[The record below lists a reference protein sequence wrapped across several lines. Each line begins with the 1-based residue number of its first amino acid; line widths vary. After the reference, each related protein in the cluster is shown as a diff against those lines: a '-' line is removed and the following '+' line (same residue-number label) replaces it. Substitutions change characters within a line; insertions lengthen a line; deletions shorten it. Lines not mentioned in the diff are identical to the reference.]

1 MDEVKP
7 SEPSTEVE
15 KVDSELN
22 LREPELP
29 NMTSVLQSIPELKIL
44 EPVVTKAVSAFE
56 PVATKA
62 VSELEAR
69 LAALEAATESRV
81 TAIVDSNPALKTGVE
96 AIEKKLD
103 GKSCSWSLFGW
114 LFSLTMKRVPK
125 TDSVKA

>member
-7 SEPSTEVE
+7 SEPSTVEE
-15 KVDSELN
+15 KVEPELK

-29 NMTSVLQSIPELKIL
+29 NMTDALQSIPELKIL
-44 EPVVTKAVSAFE
+44 EPVATKAVTAFE
-56 PVATKA
+56 PVASKA
-62 VSELEAR
+62 VSELETR

-81 TAIVDSNPALKTGVE
+81 SAIVDSNPALKVGVQE
-96 AIEKKLD
+96 LEKKLE

>member
-1 MDEVKP
+1 MDGVKP
-7 SEPSTEVE
+7 DEGSTEVE
-15 KVDSELN
+15 KVDSELK

-29 NMTSVLQSIPELKIL
+29 NMTSALQSIPELKIL

-69 LAALEAATESRV
+69 LAALEASTETRV
-81 TAIVDSNPALKTGVE
+81 NAIIDSNPALKSGVE
-96 AIEKKLD
+96 SIEKKLD

>member
-15 KVDSELN
+15 KVDSELK

-29 NMTSVLQSIPELKIL
+29 NMTSELQSIPELKIL

-81 TAIVDSNPALKTGVE
+81 TAIVDSNPALKSGVE

-125 TDSVKA
+125 TDSVKV